1 MTENEVE
8 VTIFYETWAGVVT
21 SHNAMRPR
29 CDVASFADGIITHGF
44 RRLDKGGYT
53 HQIPP
58 NMIREIIWSDCD

>member
-8 VTIFYETWAGVVT
+8 VTIFYETWDGGIINHKT
-21 SHNAMRPR
+21 MRPKR
-29 CDVASFADGIITHGF
+29 DVTSFADGIITHGF
-44 RRLDKGGYT
+44 RRLDEGGYI